1 MRQRDIIINRI
12 EMLEARFKTLE
23 FIVRRGSPV
32 EEFYSTLNQSTE
44 ILSNI
49 KDMIE
54 REEHSP
60 SEINKQ

>member
-1 MRQRDIIINRI
+1 
-12 EMLEARFKTLE
+12 MLEARFKTLE